1 MRKIEKQMLDAL
13 AACESKRIG
22 NTYVEC
28 HRVEEGEIL
37 EGFECAIVYLHNNPI
52 ATVYNPSSLDEH
64 VVVNEWTLRAWPT
77 PTTMSRLRALGV
89 DVCTR
94 KGEIYLNGVPLDR
107 WY

>member
-1 MRKIEKQMLDAL
+1 MRNIEKEMLDAI

-22 NTYVEC
+22 NTFVELN
-28 HRVEEGEIL
+28 RVDTGEVSDD
-37 EGFECAIVYLHNNPI
+37 FECAIVYLHGNPI
-52 ATVYNPSSLDEH
+52 ATVYHPSTSEEH
-64 VVVNEWTLRAWPT
+64 VVVNAWVLRAWPT

-94 KGEIYLNGVPLDR
+94 KGEIYLNGVQLDR